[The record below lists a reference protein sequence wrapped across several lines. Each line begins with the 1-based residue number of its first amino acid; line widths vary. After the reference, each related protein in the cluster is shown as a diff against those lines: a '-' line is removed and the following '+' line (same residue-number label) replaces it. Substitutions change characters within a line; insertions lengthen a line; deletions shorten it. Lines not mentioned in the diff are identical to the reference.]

1 MKGIVLSFAVLAA
14 LAASAAKKDKKEA
27 EEPAGRPEAVVAMLN
42 SSVSGS
48 PKAYSDAVA
57 AVAEDAAAG
66 CSLQKFVI
74 ALFNGEK
81 SMPAKLK
88 VSEAVR
94 AEYYEKG
101 RKRIE
106 DLAAQSNPLAL
117 YLLAIDTGD
126 TNTLR
131 RAAEGG
137 NVQAANAWGLALM
150 SDVDGPLPDESAKET
165 MKKAFRFFR
174 DAAALRDANGLYNMG
189 TCYARG
195 LGTEQDAK
203 RAYECFKSA
212 ADKGHPQ
219 AINNL
224 GWCHLKGMGVKED
237 HTEAAK
243 CFAKSA
249 DYGNAEGQLN
259 YALALL
265 SGDGVEVN
273 HRTAA
278 SLLLQSARQDN
289 LDAMNAYGVCI
300 SKGRGVKSDPALAAK
315 WFRAAAERGH
325 PPAMDNLASCYELG
339 EGLEK
344 SEELAVYWHM
354 RSLAARGDAYATKW
368 LEERNKP
375 KP

>member
-1 MKGIVLSFAVLAA
+1 MKGIVLSLAVLAA
-14 LAASAAKKDKKEA
+14 LGASAAKKKA
-27 EEPAGRPEAVVAMLN
+27 EEPVGRPEAVVAMLN
-42 SSVSGS
+42 SNVSGS

-66 CSLQKFVI
+66 CMLQKFVM
-74 ALFNGEK
+74 ALFNGDK
-81 SMPAKLK
+81 SMPAKHK
-88 VSEAVR
+88 VPEKVR
-94 AEYYEKG
+94 AEYYEQG

-106 DLAAQSNPLAL
+106 ELASQSNPLAL

-137 NVQAANAWGLALM
+137 NVQAANAWGMVLI
-150 SDVDGPLPDESAKET
+150 SEVDGPVPEESAKET
-165 MKKAFRFFR
+165 MKKAFGFFR
-174 DAAALRDANGLYNMG
+174 DAGALRDANGLYNMG

-195 LGTEQDAK
+195 LGVDQDDK
-203 RAYECFKSA
+203 RAYECFKLA
-212 ADKGHPQ
+212 ADQGHPQ

-224 GWCHLKGMGVKED
+224 GWCHLKGKGVKED

-243 CFAKSA
+243 WFAKSA
-249 DYGNAEGQLN
+249 DFGNAEGQLN

-265 SGDGVEVN
+265 SGDGVTVN
-273 HRTAA
+273 QTTAA

-300 SKGRGVKSDPALAAK
+300 SKGRGVKCDPALAAK
-315 WFRAAAERGH
+315 WFRVAADRGH

-339 EGLEK
+339 EGVEK
-344 SEELAVYWHM
+344 SAELGVYWHM
-354 RSLAARGDAYATKW
+354 RSLAARGDAHATKW
-368 LEERNKP
+368 LEEHGSNP

>member
-1 MKGIVLSFAVLAA
+1 MKRSIFAASVLAA
-14 LAASAAKKDKKEA
+14 LAAVAAKNA
-27 EEPAGRPEAVVAMLN
+27 EEPVGRPEAVVAMLN
-42 SSVSGS
+42 SSASGS
-48 PKAYSDAVA
+48 PKAYSEAVA
-57 AVAEDAAAG
+57 VVAEDASAG

-74 ALFNGEK
+74 ALFNGQK
-81 SMPAKLK
+81 SMPENLK
-88 VSEAVR
+88 IPDDVR
-94 AEYYEKG
+94 AEYYETG

-106 DLAAQSNPLAL
+106 ELAEQSNPLAL
-117 YLLAIDTGD
+117 YLLALDTGD

-137 NVQAANAWGLALM
+137 NVQAANAWGMALM
-150 SDVDGPLPDESAKET
+150 SELDGPLPDESTKEA

-189 TCYARG
+189 SCYARG
-195 LGTEQDAK
+195 LGTEQNDK
-203 RAYECFKSA
+203 RAYECFKLA

-224 GWCHLKGMGVKED
+224 GWCHLKGKGVKED

-259 YALALL
+259 YALALI
-265 SGDGVEVN
+265 SGDGVSVN
-273 HRTAA
+273 YRTAA

-300 SKGRGVKSDPALAAK
+300 SKGRGVKSDPALAAR

-339 EGLEK
+339 EGVEK
-344 SEELAVYWHM
+344 SEQLSVYWHM
-354 RSLAARGDAYATKW
+354 RSLAARGDAHAIQW
-368 LEERNKP
+368 LKDHP
-375 KP
+375 DGKL